1 MTASTAS
8 LAARL
13 ESVISASHVT
23 ADPRVCEKYS
33 IDNLLPSA
41 VVHPA
46 SAEEVVEI
54 VRFAISEKLALVP
67 CGARSKLG
75 IGMPPSRYHIALDMS
90 GLRQIAHYD
99 SGDLTLSVD
108 AGMPLAELAEILA
121 RKNQFLPLA
130 VPFLEEATV
139 GGTIA
144 SGVESSLQC
153 AYGSARDF
161 LIGAEFV
168 NGSGALTKSGG
179 RVVKNVSGYDL
190 HKLLIGSL
198 GTLAAIT
205 RLNFRTFPSPPGY
218 GHAVTTFSS
227 FEAAINF
234 QSLIVKSPLKPS
246 SLEILDPAM
255 AQRISSVKKSSAA
268 PPFAAAAPSSA
279 AWFVK
284 DRWHVSVTFEGNDA
298 VLRRYERDLTRW
310 ASESRAASSR
320 FLDPAEDELL
330 GWSLREVLQL
340 LQFATPGA
348 TIFKLSLLP
357 ALDADTRRFRTIAE
371 QCAIPSAL
379 LYRDSGALYFALL
392 PETDEVGDLT
402 QLARAARAIFDF
414 ASSKRGH
421 ASIITCPISLKRN
434 VNVWG
439 PPRSDSGL
447 MGRVKQAFD
456 PQNIFAPGRFV
467 AGI

>member
-1 MTASTAS
+1 MTASTS
-8 LAARL
+8 NLAARL
-13 ESVISASHVT
+13 ESTISAPHVT
-23 ADPRVCEKYS
+23 ADFRACEKYS
-33 IDNLLPSA
+33 IDNLIPSA

-46 SAEEVVEI
+46 SAEEVAEI
-54 VRFAISEKLALVP
+54 VRFAIFEKLAVVP

-75 IGMPPSRYHIALDMS
+75 IGMPPARYHIALDMS

-99 SGDLTLSVD
+99 PGDLTLSVD
-108 AGMPLAELAEILA
+108 AGMPLAELSQILA

-130 VPFLEEATV
+130 VPFFEESTV

-144 SGVESSLQC
+144 SGVESSLQR

-168 NGSGALTKSGG
+168 NGSGTLTKSGG

-234 QSLIVKSPLKPS
+234 RSLIVKSPIKPS

-268 PPFAAAAPSSA
+268 TSSSA

-284 DRWHVSVTFEGNDA
+284 GRWHVSVSFEGNDA

-320 FLDPAEDELL
+320 FLDPSEDELL
-330 GWSLREVLQL
+330 GWSLREMLQL
-340 LQFATPGA
+340 LEFATPGA
-348 TIFKLSLLP
+348 TIFKLSLLS
-357 ALDADTRRFRTIAE
+357 ALDADTRRFRAIAD
-371 QCAIPSAL
+371 QCSIPSAL
-379 LYRDSGALYFALL
+379 LYRDAGALYFVLL

-421 ASIITCPISLKRN
+421 ASIITCPTSLKRN

-439 PPRSDSGL
+439 LPRSDSVL